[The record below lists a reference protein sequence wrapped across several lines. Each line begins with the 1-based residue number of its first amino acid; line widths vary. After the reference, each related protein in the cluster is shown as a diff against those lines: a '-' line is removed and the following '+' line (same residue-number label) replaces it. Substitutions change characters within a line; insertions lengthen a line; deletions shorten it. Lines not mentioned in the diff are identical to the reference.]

1 MKNGCLILGGMHIG
15 NSKDLSFRM
24 LEIIPSA
31 DIVLAEN
38 VDFFIDLCKEYN
50 LSHTDNIILLQY
62 DGSHVQ
68 VFSKILES
76 LKDNKRVLMVS
87 DCGMPT
93 ITDPGREMVNMALEN
108 NIEIIAIPGPNVAI
122 TALSLSGFLAENF
135 HYYGYLPKVLKEKIS
150 ILKSSKNLQSTII
163 FLESQNRILET
174 LDLVKDIFEKETLIF
189 IGVNMTME
197 NEKLIYGDSDHV
209 YKKIS
214 ELLNDNEFIRISVCI
229 DNAKWPRNNPKY
241 WTDIE

>member
-1 MKNGCLILGGMHIG
+1 MNKGCLILGGMHIG
-15 NSKDLSFRM
+15 NSKDLSLRM
-24 LEIIPSA
+24 LKAISNA

-50 LSHTDNIILLQY
+50 LKHTNKIMLLQY

-68 VFSKILES
+68 VFNESLES
-76 LKDNKRVLMVS
+76 LKDNKSILMVS

-93 ITDPGREMVNMALEN
+93 ITDPGREMVNMALNN
-108 NIEIIAIPGPNVAI
+108 NIEVVVIPGPNVAI

-135 HYYGYLPKVLKEKIS
+135 HYYGYLPKILKEKIS
-150 ILKSSKNLQSTII
+150 ILKSSKSLRSTII

-174 LDLVKDIFEKETLIF
+174 LDLIRNIFEKETLIF
-189 IGVNMTME
+189 IGINMTMQDQV
-197 NEKLIYGDSDHV
+197 LIYGKYEHIYEKMS
-209 YKKIS
+209 Y
-214 ELLNDNEFIRISVCI
+214 LLKTDEFIRISVCI
-229 DNAKWPRNNPKY
+229 DGAVWPRNNPTY

>member
-1 MKNGCLILGGMHIG
+1 
-15 NSKDLSFRM
+15 M

-150 ILKSSKNLQSTII
+150 ILKLS
-163 FLESQNRILET
+163 
-174 LDLVKDIFEKETLIF
+174 LIH
-189 IGVNMTME
+189 I
-197 NEKLIYGDSDHV
+197 
-209 YKKIS
+209 
-214 ELLNDNEFIRISVCI
+214 
-229 DNAKWPRNNPKY
+229 
-241 WTDIE
+241 